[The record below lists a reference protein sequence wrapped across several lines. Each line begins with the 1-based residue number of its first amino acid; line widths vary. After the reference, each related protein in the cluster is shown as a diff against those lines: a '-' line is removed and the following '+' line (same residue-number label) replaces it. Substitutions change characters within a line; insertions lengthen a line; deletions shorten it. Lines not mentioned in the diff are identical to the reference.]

1 MKPIEE
7 IVVENQNLIYS
18 VVNEFG
24 NEINKE
30 DLFQVGVMGMI
41 KAYKNFDESLNIK
54 FTTYAYTYI
63 LGEIKKYIR
72 EDRGFKVSRQT
83 SSLGY
88 KIEKA
93 RELLAQKYNRVPTY
107 NEIAIYLEIPEYVI
121 AEAINSKQEIKSIDS
136 AVAIDSKEL
145 TLHETIPSKREDI
158 DSLIL
163 LKEELLKLEDNEKE
177 LLHKR
182 YFEDMT
188 QTEVANA
195 FGMTQVQVSRSEKK
209 VLTKLKSRMM

>member
-93 RELLAQKYNRVPTY
+93 RELLAQKYHRVPTY
-107 NEIAIYLEIPEYVI
+107 NEIAVYLEIPEYVI

-163 LKEELLKLEDNEKE
+163 LKEELLKLEDSEKE

>member
-93 RELLAQKYNRVPTY
+93 RELLAQKYNKVPTY
-107 NEIAIYLEIPEYVI
+107 NEIAVYLEIPEYVI

-145 TLHETIPSKREDI
+145 TLHEIIPSKREDI

-163 LKEELLKLEDNEKE
+163 LKEELLKLEDSEKE

-188 QTEVANA
+188 QTEVANV

>member
-163 LKEELLKLEDNEKE
+163 LKEELLKLEDSEKE

>member
-1 MKPIEE
+1 MKPIED
-7 IVVENQNLIYS
+7 IVVENQKLIYS
-18 VVNEFG
+18 IVNEFG
-24 NEINKE
+24 NELNKE
-30 DLFQVGVMGMI
+30 DLFQVGVLGMI
-41 KAYKNFDESLNIK
+41 KAYKNFDDTLNSK

-72 EDRGFKVSRQT
+72 EDKGFKVSRQT

-88 KIEKA
+88 KIEKTK
-93 RELLAQKYNRVPTY
+93 ELLAQKNNRIPTY
-107 NEIAIYLEIPEYVI
+107 KEIADYLEIPEYVI
-121 AEAINSKQEIKSIDS
+121 AEAVNSKQEIKSIDS

-145 TLHETIPSKREDI
+145 TLHETIPSKKEDI

-163 LKEELLKLEDNEKE
+163 LREELLKLDEYEKS
-177 LLHKR
+177 LLYKR

-188 QTEVANA
+188 QTEVANVL
-195 FGMTQVQVSRSEKK
+195 GMTQVQISRNEKK

>member
-93 RELLAQKYNRVPTY
+93 RELLAQKYNKVPTY

-163 LKEELLKLEDNEKE
+163 LKEELLKLEDSEKE

>member
-1 MKPIEE
+1 MKPIED
-7 IVVENQNLIYS
+7 IVVENQKLIYS
-18 VVNEFG
+18 IVNEFG
-24 NEINKE
+24 NELNKE
-30 DLFQVGVMGMI
+30 DLFQVGVLGMI
-41 KAYKNFDESLNIK
+41 KAYKNFDDTLNIK

-72 EDRGFKVSRQT
+72 EDKGFKVSRQT

-88 KIEKA
+88 KIEKTK
-93 RELLAQKYNRVPTY
+93 ELLAQKNNRIPTY
-107 NEIAIYLEIPEYVI
+107 KEIADYLEIPEYVI
-121 AEAINSKQEIKSIDS
+121 AEAVNSKQEIKSIDS

-145 TLHETIPSKREDI
+145 TLHETIPSKKEDI

-163 LKEELLKLEDNEKE
+163 LREELLKLDEYEKS
-177 LLHKR
+177 LLYKR

-188 QTEVANA
+188 QTEVANVL
-195 FGMTQVQVSRSEKK
+195 GMTQVQISRNEKK

>member
-107 NEIAIYLEIPEYVI
+107 NEIAVYLEIPEYVI

-188 QTEVANA
+188 QTEVANV

>member
-72 EDRGFKVSRQT
+72 EDKGFKVSRQT

-107 NEIAIYLEIPEYVI
+107 NEIAVYLEIPEYVI

-163 LKEELLKLEDNEKE
+163 LKEELLKLEDSEKE

>member
-107 NEIAIYLEIPEYVI
+107 NEIAVYLEIPEYVI

>member
-93 RELLAQKYNRVPTY
+93 RELLAQKYNKVPTY
-107 NEIAIYLEIPEYVI
+107 NEIAVYLEIPEYVI

-163 LKEELLKLEDNEKE
+163 LKEELLKLEDSEKE

-188 QTEVANA
+188 QTEVANV

>member
-93 RELLAQKYNRVPTY
+93 RELLAQKYIKVPTY
-107 NEIAIYLEIPEYVI
+107 NEIAVYLEIPEYVI

>member
-93 RELLAQKYNRVPTY
+93 RELLAQKYNKVPTY
-107 NEIAIYLEIPEYVI
+107 NEIAVYLEIPEYVI

-209 VLTKLKSRMM
+209 VLTELKSRMM

>member
-18 VVNEFG
+18 VVNEFV

-93 RELLAQKYNRVPTY
+93 RELLAQKYNKVPTY
-107 NEIAIYLEIPEYVI
+107 NEIAVYLEIPEYVI

-163 LKEELLKLEDNEKE
+163 LKEELLKLEDSEKE

>member
-107 NEIAIYLEIPEYVI
+107 NEIAVYLEIPEYVI

-163 LKEELLKLEDNEKE
+163 LKEELLKLEDSEKE

-195 FGMTQVQVSRSEKK
+195 FGITQVQVSRSEKK

>member
-93 RELLAQKYNRVPTY
+93 RELLAQKYNKVPTY
-107 NEIAIYLEIPEYVI
+107 NEIAVYLEIPEYII

>member
-107 NEIAIYLEIPEYVI
+107 NEIAVYLEIPEYVI

-163 LKEELLKLEDNEKE
+163 LKEELLKLEDSEKE

>member
-93 RELLAQKYNRVPTY
+93 RELLAQKYNKVPTY
-107 NEIAIYLEIPEYVI
+107 NEIAVYLEIPEYVI

>member
-93 RELLAQKYNRVPTY
+93 RELLAQKYNKVPTY
-107 NEIAIYLEIPEYVI
+107 NEIAVYLEIPEYVI
-121 AEAINSKQEIKSIDS
+121 AETINSKQEIKSIDS